1 MASLIPATPSQPVAA
16 EAVIIDAWMQH
27 PSAKFLADPMFDSL
41 RRWARG
47 KLAGGEVPIEAT
59 VAAMDAA
66 GVRTGMLCAWW
77 GPRGPLISNN
87 AVAAMVA
94 SYPARFA
101 GVAAVDLAH
110 PMDAVRELRHCVR
123 DLGFRA
129 LRVVPWLWN
138 LPPSDRRYYP
148 LYAEC
153 IELGIPFCLQ
163 VGHTGPLCPSEPG
176 RPIPYLDTVA
186 LEFPELVIVGG
197 HIGYPWTAEMI
208 SLATKYPNV
217 YIDTS
222 AYKASRYPT
231 ELVDYL
237 RGHGRHKVLFGS
249 NHPAWPAAD
258 CLKDLAHLQ
267 LDDQTADLFLHGNAE
282 RVFDLGKGT

>member
-1 MASLIPATPSQPVAA
+1 VRSADEVPAQREPA
-16 EAVIIDAWMQH
+16 IIDAWMQH
-27 PSAKFLADPMFDSL
+27 PSAEFLREPMFESL
-41 RRWARG
+41 RRWSHG
-47 KLAGGEVPIEAT
+47 KLADGEIPSEAT

-77 GPRGPLISNN
+77 GPRGPLITND
-87 AVAAMVA
+87 AVAAMA
-94 SYPARFA
+94 GRYPGRFV
-101 GVAAVDLAH
+101 GVAAVDLAR
-110 PMDAVRELRHCVR
+110 PMDAVRELRRCVR

-138 LPPSDRRYYP
+138 LPPDDRRYYP

-153 IELGIPFCLQ
+153 VELGIPFCLQ

-197 HIGYPWTAEMI
+197 HIGYPWTVEMI

-222 AYKASRYPT
+222 AYKASRYPRD
-231 ELVDYL
+231 LVDYL
-237 RGHGRHKVLFGS
+237 RGHGRRKVLFGS
-249 NHPAWPAAD
+249 NHPAWPAGD
-258 CLKDLAHLQ
+258 CLRDLASLE
-267 LDDQTADLFLHGNAE
+267 LDDETTRLFLHGNAE
-282 RVFDLGKGT
+282 RVFGLADPAADR